1 MREQE
6 RRGRGGIMRAWWVL
20 VCGVASAISMMM
32 VSAASAEPTRAYD
45 VHRVLE
51 LALERNPLMAGAQ
64 SVIEQNLGR
73 RIAAGAY
80 PNPTVSGNGGY
91 GILKDAGVTAIN
103 TIDVPARER
112 LTEYNASVGQPFE
125 WPAKREARKQAADA
139 GLTGATVGLV
149 EARLNLSADVK
160 TGFYELLLAQRDLAL
175 AKQNLDIVEDVRR
188 IVTTRVRLGEAPQF
202 ELIKAEVEV
211 LKANQGVTRIENRV
225 RVNRV
230 ILDTLTAGAL
240 GTDYAIEGDFHLFPK
255 DLTFD
260 SLLDRALAQHPTLQ
274 RLATSVQQADRNVE
288 FERQARIPNVTLN
301 AAYWREIGREAVT
314 AGISVPTPLWYQQ
327 QGEIAGA
334 LGVKR
339 REEAQL
345 LRQRNVLVKE
355 VNQYFKDAETTAHLI
370 DVFQKGLL
378 KQAQEALRIAQ
389 FSFRQGAASLLEVLD
404 AQRVQQQILFD
415 YTQARFDLSVALIRL
430 ERAVGGPL

>member
-1 MREQE
+1 M
-6 RRGRGGIMRAWWVL
+6 GGIMRAWWVI
-20 VCGVASAISMMM
+20 VCIATASSMMI
-32 VSAASAEPTRAYD
+32 VTTASAESTRAYD
-45 VHRVLE
+45 VQRVLE

-64 SVIEQNLGR
+64 SVIDQNIGR

-80 PNPTVSGNGGY
+80 PNPTVSGGGGQ
-91 GILKDAGVTAIN
+91 GILKDGGVTAIN
-103 TIDVPARER
+103 AVDVPARER

-160 TGFYELLLAQRDLAL
+160 TAFYELLLAQRNLAL

-211 LKANQGVTRIENRV
+211 LKANQVVTRIENRV

-255 DLTFD
+255 DLRFD
-260 SLLDRALAQHPTLQ
+260 SLLGRALAQHPTLQ
-274 RLATSVQQADRNVE
+274 RLATSVEQADRNIE

-314 AGISVPTPLWYQQ
+314 AGLSVPTPLWYQQ

-334 LGVKR
+334 LGAKR

-355 VNQYFKDAETTAHLI
+355 VNQYFKDAETTEHLI

-389 FSFRQGAASLLEVLD
+389 FSFLQGEASLLEVLD

-430 ERAVGGPL
+430 ERAVGSPL

>member
-1 MREQE
+1 
-6 RRGRGGIMRAWWVL
+6 
-20 VCGVASAISMMM
+20 
-32 VSAASAEPTRAYD
+32 
-45 VHRVLE
+45 
-51 LALERNPLMAGAQ
+51 LMAGAQ

-211 LKANQGVTRIENRV
+211 LKANQVVTRIENRV

>member
-1 MREQE
+1 MHVQWIVGWCAVFLTMTFGE
-6 RRGRGGIMRAWWVL
+6 L
-20 VCGVASAISMMM
+20 N
-32 VSAASAEPTRAYD
+32 AEPTRSYD
-45 VHRVLE
+45 VQRVLE

-64 SVIEQNLGR
+64 SAIDQNVGR

-80 PNPTVSGNGGY
+80 PNPTVSGNGGH
-91 GILKDAGVTAIN
+91 GTLKDAGVTAIN
-103 TIDVPARER
+103 AIQVPATEQ
-112 LTEYNASVGQPFE
+112 LTEYNASVGQPLE
-125 WPAKREARKQAADA
+125 WPAKREARKQAAEA

-149 EARLNLSADVK
+149 EARLNLSAEVK
-160 TGFYELLLAQRDLAL
+160 TAFYELLLAQKDLTL
-175 AKQNLDIVEDVRR
+175 SKQNLDIVEDVRR

-211 LKANQGVTRIENRV
+211 LKANQVVTRIENRV

-230 ILDTLTAGAL
+230 VLDTLTAGAL
-240 GTDYAIEGDFHLFPK
+240 GSDYAIEGDFHLFPG

-260 SLLDRALAQHPTLQ
+260 SLLGRALAHHPTLQ
-274 RLATSVQQADRNVE
+274 RLATSIEQADRNLE
-288 FERQARIPNVTLN
+288 FERQSRVPNVTLN
-301 AAYWREIGREAVT
+301 AAYWREIGREAFS
-314 AGISVPTPLWYQQ
+314 AGLSVPTPLWYQQ

-355 VNQYFKDAETTAHLI
+355 VNQYYKDAETTAHLI

>member
-1 MREQE
+1 M
-6 RRGRGGIMRAWWVL
+6 IVTT
-20 VCGVASAISMMM
+20 
-32 VSAASAEPTRAYD
+32 ASAESTRAYD
-45 VHRVLE
+45 VQRVLE

-64 SVIEQNLGR
+64 SVIDQNIGR

-80 PNPTVSGNGGY
+80 PNPTVSGGGGQ
-91 GILKDAGVTAIN
+91 GILKDGGVTAIN
-103 TIDVPARER
+103 AVDVPARER

-160 TGFYELLLAQRDLAL
+160 TAFYELLLAQRNLAL

-211 LKANQGVTRIENRV
+211 LKANQVVTRIENRV

-255 DLTFD
+255 DLRFD
-260 SLLDRALAQHPTLQ
+260 SLLGRALAQHPTLQ
-274 RLATSVQQADRNVE
+274 RLATSVEQADRNIE

-314 AGISVPTPLWYQQ
+314 AGLSVPTPLWYQQ

-334 LGVKR
+334 LGAKR

-355 VNQYFKDAETTAHLI
+355 VNQYFKDAETTEHLI

-389 FSFRQGAASLLEVLD
+389 FSFLQGEASLLEVLD

-430 ERAVGGPL
+430 ERAVGSPL

>member
-1 MREQE
+1 MC
-6 RRGRGGIMRAWWVL
+6 AWWVI
-20 VCGVASAISMMM
+20 VCVVTASSMMM
-32 VSAASAEPTRAYD
+32 VTTTSAESTRAYD
-45 VHRVLE
+45 VQRVLE

-64 SVIEQNLGR
+64 SVIDQNVGR

-80 PNPTVSGNGGY
+80 PNPTVSGNGGH
-91 GILKDAGVTAIN
+91 GTLKDAGVTSIN
-103 TIDVPARER
+103 TLDVPAREQ

-139 GLTGATVGLV
+139 GLTGANVGLV

-160 TGFYELLLAQRDLAL
+160 TAFYELLLAQRDLAL

-188 IVTTRVRLGEAPQF
+188 IVMTRVRLGEAPQF

-211 LKANQGVTRIENRV
+211 LKSNQVVTRIENRV

-230 ILDTLTAGAL
+230 ILDTLTVGAL

-255 DLTFD
+255 DLAFD
-260 SLLDRALAQHPTLQ
+260 SLLGRALAQHPTLQ
-274 RLATSVQQADRNVE
+274 RLATSIEQADRNVE

-301 AAYWREIGREAVT
+301 ASYWREIGREAFS
-314 AGISVPTPLWYQQ
+314 AGLSVPTPLWYQQ

-334 LGVKR
+334 LGAKR

>member
-1 MREQE
+1 
-6 RRGRGGIMRAWWVL
+6 MRAWWVI
-20 VCGVASAISMMM
+20 VCIATASSMMI
-32 VSAASAEPTRAYD
+32 VTTASAESTRAYD
-45 VHRVLE
+45 VQRVLE

-64 SVIEQNLGR
+64 SVIDQNVGR

-80 PNPTVSGNGGY
+80 PNPTLSGNGGH
-91 GILKDAGVTAIN
+91 GILKDGGVTAIDA
-103 TIDVPARER
+103 IQVPAREQ

-125 WPAKREARKQAADA
+125 WPAKRKARKQAADA
-139 GLTGATVGLV
+139 GLTGATVGMV
-149 EARLNLSADVK
+149 EARLNLSAEVK
-160 TGFYELLLAQRDLAL
+160 TAFYELLLAQRNLAL

-211 LKANQGVTRIENRV
+211 LKANQVVTRIENRV

-255 DLTFD
+255 DLAFD
-260 SLLDRALAQHPTLQ
+260 SLLGRALAQHPTLQ
-274 RLATSVQQADRNVE
+274 RLATSIEQADRNVE
-288 FERQARIPNVTLN
+288 FERQARIPTVTLN
-301 AAYWREIGREAVT
+301 AGYWRDIGREAFT
-314 AGISVPTPLWYQQ
+314 AGLSVPTPLWYQQ

-334 LGVKR
+334 LGAKR

-415 YTQARFDLSVALIRL
+415 YTQARFDLSVALIGL
-430 ERAVGGPL
+430 ERSVGGPL

>member
-1 MREQE
+1 
-6 RRGRGGIMRAWWVL
+6 
-20 VCGVASAISMMM
+20 MMI
-32 VSAASAEPTRAYD
+32 VTTASAESTRAYD
-45 VHRVLE
+45 VQRVLE

-64 SVIEQNLGR
+64 SVIDQNVGR

-80 PNPTVSGNGGY
+80 PNPTLSGNGGH
-91 GILKDAGVTAIN
+91 GILKDAGVTAIEA
-103 TIDVPARER
+103 IQVPAREQ

-125 WPAKREARKQAADA
+125 WPAKRKARKQAADA
-139 GLTGATVGLV
+139 GLTGATVGMV
-149 EARLNLSADVK
+149 EARLNLSAEVK
-160 TGFYELLLAQRDLAL
+160 TAFYELLLAQRNLAL

-211 LKANQGVTRIENRV
+211 LKGNQVVTRIENRV

-255 DLTFD
+255 DLAFD
-260 SLLDRALAQHPTLQ
+260 SLLGRALAQHPTLQ
-274 RLATSVQQADRNVE
+274 RLATSIEQADRNVE
-288 FERQARIPNVTLN
+288 FERQARIPTVTLN
-301 AAYWREIGREAVT
+301 AGYWRDIGREAFT
-314 AGISVPTPLWYQQ
+314 AGLSVPTPLWYQQ

-334 LGVKR
+334 LGAKR

-415 YTQARFDLSVALIRL
+415 YTQARFDLSVALIGL
-430 ERAVGGPL
+430 ERSVGGPL

>member
-1 MREQE
+1 
-6 RRGRGGIMRAWWVL
+6 
-20 VCGVASAISMMM
+20 MMI
-32 VSAASAEPTRAYD
+32 VTTASAESTRAYD
-45 VHRVLE
+45 VQRVLE

-64 SVIEQNLGR
+64 SVIDQNIGR

-80 PNPTVSGNGGY
+80 PNPTVSGGGGQ
-91 GILKDAGVTAIN
+91 GILKDGGVTAIN
-103 TIDVPARER
+103 AVDVPARER

-160 TGFYELLLAQRDLAL
+160 TAFYELLLAQRNLAL

-211 LKANQGVTRIENRV
+211 LKANQVVTRIENRV

-255 DLTFD
+255 DLRFD
-260 SLLDRALAQHPTLQ
+260 SLLGRALAQHPTLQ
-274 RLATSVQQADRNVE
+274 RLATSVEQADRNIE

-314 AGISVPTPLWYQQ
+314 AGLSVPTPLWYQQ

-334 LGVKR
+334 LGAKR

-355 VNQYFKDAETTAHLI
+355 VNQYFKDAETTEHLI

-389 FSFRQGAASLLEVLD
+389 FSFLQGEASLLEVLD

-430 ERAVGGPL
+430 ERAVGSPL